1 MTRWD
6 RVIEWVRSDGDFHRA
21 CTLLGVTRK
30 HWIKACERDSEL
42 DTRLRKAMEEYKARE
57 EMIDRERWEKFLEKV
72 RTYGNVVRARDE
84 LGITSMCLRKHLNAS
99 VEDAEEYEQARSDWT
114 ERLGGKG
121 AELVEM
127 QLDAGLRGEI
137 EVGPKLL
144 ETAYKVMARQDQD
157 RWKESKDYNINDNR
171 DYGISIEDAQ
181 RVLLGARQ
189 RMIEAHV
196 EEEDVIDVESED
208 VLP

>member
-6 RVIEWVRSDGDFHRA
+6 RIIEWVRVDGNFHRA
-21 CTLLGVTRK
+21 CALQGVTRK
-30 HWIKACERDSEL
+30 GWIKACERNCEL

-57 EMIDRERWEKFLEKV
+57 EMIDSDRWEKFLAKV
-72 RTYGNVVRARDE
+72 REYGNVVRARDE
-84 LGITSMCLRKHLNAS
+84 LGITSTCLRKHLNAS
-99 VEDAEEYEQARSDWT
+99 VESVEEYEQARSDWA

-121 AELVEM
+121 AELVEK

-157 RWKESKDYNINDNR
+157 RWQESKESVVIH
-171 DYGISIEDAQ
+171 DYGISIEDAR
-181 RVLLGARQ
+181 RVLEGARS
-189 RMIEAHV
+189 RMLV
-196 EEEDVIDVESED
+196 GSVVVEDVTDVEAED
-208 VLP
+208 E